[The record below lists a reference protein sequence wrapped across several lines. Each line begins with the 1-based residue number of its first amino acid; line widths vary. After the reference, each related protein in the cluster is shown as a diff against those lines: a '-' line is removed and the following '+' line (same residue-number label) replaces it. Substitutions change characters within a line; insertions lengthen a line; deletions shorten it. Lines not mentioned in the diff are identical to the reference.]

1 MNMFDG
7 KDFGRHQAE
16 CQRQNNISLL
26 ISRDNRIKD
35 LERQL
40 DEARED
46 VVTYKYDL
54 ETLIAVLNDCVNKM
68 SSEECYDTLKQV
80 ADHYKQLKEQGD
92 ECL

>member
-1 MNMFDG
+1 MSELIKFLEEEG
-7 KDFGRHQAE
+7 KKARVEALKATSYEAICDILDDQ
-16 CQRQNNISLL
+16 
-26 ISRDNRIKD
+26 
-35 LERQL
+35 ERQL

-54 ETLIAVLNDCVNKM
+54 ETLVSIVTDCINKM

-92 ECL
+92 E